1 MMKQTSKPASA
12 IEVFD
17 RNLLRHRRERA
28 AHGISQYD
36 FLYKEVAERLAERL
50 DLVKREFPL
59 MVSLSGAPAAHPQ
72 ARKGTEHI
80 IRMDAAFGMRPDIV
94 VDEEF
99 LPLAKGSVDAIVS
112 NLNLHWVNDLPGA
125 LLQIKQAL
133 KADGMFMAAL
143 LGGESLYELRHCLME
158 AELAVTGG
166 ASPRVSPFADSQDV
180 GALMQ
185 RAGFA
190 LPVVDSDK
198 IVVRYAHPLKL
209 MQDLRGM
216 GASNA
221 TYSRLM
227 KPTRRGVLLKAAEI
241 YHDKFADA
249 DGAVPATF
257 HVIYAIGW
265 APDESQQ
272 KPLKPG
278 SARNKLAEALK
289 VSEISTDEKAQP

>member
-1 MMKQTSKPASA
+1 MKQATQTASA

-17 RNLLRHRRERA
+17 RRLLRLRRERVA
-28 AHGISQYD
+28 RDIAQYD
-36 FLYKEVAERLAERL
+36 FLYKETAGRLEERL
-50 DLVKREFPL
+50 DLVKRTFPL
-59 MVSLSGAPAAHPQ
+59 MVSLGGAPDAHP
-72 ARKGTEHI
+72 APREGTKHI
-80 IRMDAAFGMRPDIV
+80 IRMDTAFGMRPNV
-94 VDEEF
+94 VADEEF
-99 LPLAKGSVDAIVS
+99 LPLKAASVDAIVS

-125 LLQIKQAL
+125 LLQIRNAL
-133 KADGMFMAAL
+133 KSDGMFMAAL
-143 LGGESLYELRHCLME
+143 LGGESLHELRQCLME

-166 ASPRVSPFADSQDV
+166 ASPRVSPFADAQDI

-221 TYSRLM
+221 TFKRLM
-227 KPTRRGVLLKAAEI
+227 KPTRRGVLFKAAEI

-272 KPLKPG
+272 RPLRPG
-278 SARNKLAEALK
+278 SAQNKMAEALRA
-289 VSEISTDEKAQP
+289 VEISAEEKARP